1 MKTNKVILAS
11 LLVLAAVFSRL
22 IPHPPNF
29 TPIAATA
36 LFGGAYFNDKKL
48 SFAIPLIALFLS
60 DLILGLHTLLPV
72 VYACFALIVLIGF
85 RLRENKSVTKV
96 GIAAISSS
104 VIFFIVTNFGVWLI
118 GSYYS
123 KTIEGLTACYVAAI
137 PFFQNSL
144 SGDLFYTGVLF
155 GGFELV
161 RKYTPILQEA

>member
-155 GGFELV
+155 GGF
-161 RKYTPILQEA
+161 